1 MRVDLYISEL
11 LYDFECV
18 VLPGLGGFI
27 ASDRPATVNRINH
40 QFSPPFRKLTF
51 NKYLKTNDG
60 LLTDHIA
67 KSENMPFEEAGKVV
81 GQFVETCLD
90 DLQNNRVVVFENIGR
105 LHYDN
110 RQHLVF
116 EQDTSVNYHPEAFG
130 MTEFVSPVIKRT
142 TDEEKIKGVILPER
156 KKHTER
162 ADRKGDR
169 VVVKKRN
176 RRIVVAALA
185 VFILLL
191 TTGVGVIKQNEL
203 KSYWENQASF
213 FQFITSLN
221 SEYNSGT
228 DNAILTEKTI
238 HKDKKAETAGNKL
251 EKPATLV
258 VKNEPLTKKEKP
270 AAGPK
275 PETRAKETKPATPPH
290 SSLVADHTKNVV
302 PVKPSAKV
310 YYIIAGSFSNKTNAE
325 RLVENLR
332 MRGYDAVMAGTNK
345 NGMYRVAYMSVKGRK
360 EAGKKL
366 YAIRGEENADAW
378 ILRKP
383 I

>member
-1 MRVDLYISEL
+1 MHVDRYISEL

-27 ASDRPATVNRINH
+27 ASDRPATVNTINH
-40 QFSPPFRKLTF
+40 QFTPPFRKLTF

-67 KSENMPFEEAGKVV
+67 RSEELPYEEAGKIVE
-81 GQFVETCLD
+81 QFVETCLK
-90 DLQNNRVVVFENIGR
+90 DLQNNQVVVFENIGR

-130 MTEFVSPVIKRT
+130 LNEFVSPVIKRT

-156 KKHTER
+156 KEHAER
-162 ADRKGDR
+162 TDRKGER
-169 VVVKKRN
+169 ALVKKRN
-176 RRIVVAALA
+176 RRIVVTAFA
-185 VFILLL
+185 VFVLLF
-191 TTGVGVIKQNEL
+191 TTGLGVVKQNEI

-213 FQFITSLN
+213 FQFITSISSKDHSGADDAVLTPRN
-221 SEYNSGT
+221 SINDEMTRKHG
-228 DNAILTEKTI
+228 IKT
-238 HKDKKAETAGNKL
+238 GNPVAL
-251 EKPATLV
+251 INN
-258 VKNEPLTKKEKP
+258 NESVTKKEKP
-270 AAGPK
+270 V
-275 PETRAKETKPATPPH
+275 PEPNTKETK
-290 SSLVADHTKNVV
+290 SSDNPSSSAVADHTKNVV
-302 PVKPSAKV
+302 PVNSSAKV
-310 YYIIAGSFSNKTNAE
+310 YYIIAGSFSKKANAE
-325 RLVENLR
+325 KLVKNLR
-332 MRGYDAVMAGTNK
+332 MQGFDAMMAGTNK
-345 NGMYRVAYMSVKGRK
+345 NGLFRVAYMTVKGRK

-366 YAIRGEENADAW
+366 YTIRSEENADAW